1 MKNQLINKKGVT
13 KKCSL
18 YILRLLA
25 GKLEKICT
33 AFPLATFSAKNS
45 KWLPLKFSRQNHAS
59 KVSCKKIENKTPIW
73 SYTLKNPKQY
83 FS

>member
-45 KWLPLKFSRQNHAS
+45 KWLPLKFSRQKDAS
-59 KVSCKKIENKTPIW
+59 KASCKKMKIKRQFRPTLLKTDTI
-73 SYTLKNPKQY
+73 
-83 FS
+83 F